1 MSKLI
6 LLLTLTFLYLHGHSQ
21 EDKRIR
27 ARKIVSISSRVESV
41 QKDKR
46 IIEFVTTH
54 YDKKGRELS
63 VIRFNGDSICV
74 EAEYFE
80 YNRKGRTTMHTVVD
94 SVKHQTTVTK
104 QQYDRWNHLVEKQI
118 HTNGLLQERITYSYN
133 NLDDKTGEVHY
144 DEKGELKKQTFY
156 SYDSRGMLTK
166 KQTLNA
172 KGEVIYEKINQYDY

>member
-1 MSKLI
+1 
-6 LLLTLTFLYLHGHSQ
+6 
-21 EDKRIR
+21 
-27 ARKIVSISSRVESV
+27 
-41 QKDKR
+41 
-46 IIEFVTTH
+46 
-54 YDKKGRELS
+54 
-63 VIRFNGDSICV
+63 
-74 EAEYFE
+74 
-80 YNRKGRTTMHTVVD
+80 MHTVVD

-144 DEKGELKKQTFY
+144 DEKGELKKQTTY

>member
-1 MSKLI
+1 MSKLL

-80 YNRKGRTTMHTVVD
+80 YNRKGRITMHTVVD

-144 DEKGELKKQTFY
+144 DEKGELKKQTTY